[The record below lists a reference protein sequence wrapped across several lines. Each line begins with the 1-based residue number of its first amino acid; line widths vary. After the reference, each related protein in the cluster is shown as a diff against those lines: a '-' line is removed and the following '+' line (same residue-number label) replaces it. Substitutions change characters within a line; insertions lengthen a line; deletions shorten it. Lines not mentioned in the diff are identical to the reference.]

1 MIRVSV
7 IHKKE
12 SPEVI
17 LQIHDTSQKN
27 GNISVKL
34 PIRVIGKLSA
44 MLGRIQ
50 ETKSYQGEITI
61 KDGKVFST
69 ENIEKEIT

>member
-7 IHKKE
+7 IHQKDI
-12 SPEVI
+12 PEVI
-17 LQIHDTSQKN
+17 LQIQDSSQKN

-34 PIRVIGKLSA
+34 PTRAVGKLAA

-61 KDGKVFST
+61 KEGKVFSS

>member
-7 IHKKE
+7 INHKGI
-12 SPEVI
+12 PEVT
-17 LQIHDTSQKN
+17 LQISDTSKQN
-27 GNISVKL
+27 SDVSVQI
-34 PIRVIGKLSA
+34 PIRAVGKLAA

-50 ETKSYQGEITI
+50 EAKSYHGEITI
-61 KDGKVFST
+61 KDGKVFSN